1 MYAIIE
7 TGGKQYRVKEGD
19 TLLVEKLEAEQGDI
33 ITIEDVLAVSKDGKL
48 TVGSPIVDGAKVEAK
63 VVEQGK
69 SKKVIIF
76 KYKPKKDYRKK
87 RGHRQPYTKL
97 VIDKIDA

>member
-19 TLLVEKLEAEQGDI
+19 ILLVEKLEAEQGDI

-48 TVGSPIVDGAKVEAK
+48 TVSPIVDGAKVEAK

>member
-7 TGGKQYRVKEGD
+7 TGGNQYRVKEGD
-19 TLLVEKLEAEQGDI
+19 ILLVEKLEAEQGDI

>member
-19 TLLVEKLEAEQGDI
+19 ILLVEKLEAEQGDI